1 MVDAWAGAD
10 SSEDAIPHA
19 CIHTLAFS
27 LLPLLRDFGKDRS
40 LWLRAGGCSSSD
52 GERPMASIERLHRTA
67 PLDLA
72 RIEEDVV
79 GSLPAIRAARS
90 GPRPD
95 YVEHE
100 EGVTRF
106 GALPAEAVVRDYET
120 AAREIEAMGAELIS
134 AAKKCEA
141 MTAEVHNAI
150 AFMRD
155 TAASY
160 REEAKKIFKR
170 IEECAI
176 FTEQVRKTCETVKLK
191 MIEGKV

>member
-1 MVDAWAGAD
+1 
-10 SSEDAIPHA
+10 
-19 CIHTLAFS
+19 
-27 LLPLLRDFGKDRS
+27 
-40 LWLRAGGCSSSD
+40 
-52 GERPMASIERLHRTA
+52 MASIERLHRTA

-72 RIEEDVV
+72 KLEEDVV
-79 GSLPAIRAARS
+79 ASVPALR
-90 GPRPD
+90 GPPSAPMPD
-95 YVEHE
+95 YVEHQD
-100 EGVTRF
+100 GVTRV
-106 GALPAEAVVRDYET
+106 GALTAEAVVRDYE
-120 AAREIEAMGAELIS
+120 AAAKEIEAMGAELIN

-170 IEECAI
+170 IEECSI
-176 FTEQVRKTCETVKLK
+176 FTENVRKTCETVKLK